1 MWKMWAKYIFL
12 AWFGGSA
19 YVTME
24 VFARARSHWTMFV
37 LAAVVFISVGLFN
50 ELLSWETSLVWQV
63 LIGVAMATLSELLTG
78 LVVNVWLG
86 WGVWDYSQMPG
97 NLWGQICPQFT
108 ALWVPL
114 ILLAIVLDD
123 VIRWRFFGEERPRYR
138 VWKWTYQI
146 KGGIELANS
155 N

>member
-1 MWKMWAKYIFL
+1 MWGKYIFL

-24 VFARARSHWTMFV
+24 VFARARSHWSMFV
-37 LAAVVFISVGLFN
+37 LAAIVFTSVGMLN
-50 ELLSWETSLVWQV
+50 ELFSWETSLVWQV
-63 LIGVAMATLSELLTG
+63 LIGVAVATLAELLTG

-86 WGVWDYSQMPG
+86 WDVWDYSKMPG

-114 ILLAIVLDD
+114 VLLAIVLDD
-123 VIRWRFFGEERPRYR
+123 VIRWRFFGEEQPRYR
-138 VWKWTYQI
+138 VGQWTYT
-146 KGGIELANS
+146 LSFA
-155 N
+155 